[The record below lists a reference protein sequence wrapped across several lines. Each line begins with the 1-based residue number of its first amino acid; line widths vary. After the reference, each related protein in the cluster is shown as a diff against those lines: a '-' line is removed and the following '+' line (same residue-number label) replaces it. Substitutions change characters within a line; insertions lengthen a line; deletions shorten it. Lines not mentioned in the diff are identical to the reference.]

1 MCAVESEG
9 GSAVLSVCASFL
21 SLHEA
26 PSNRET
32 PGEGAGDLGSRSE
45 VSSNRET
52 LREGAGGPRQ
62 GLNHRPTERPSG
74 REQGAHVR
82 V

>member
-1 MCAVESEG
+1 MCAMESEG

-26 PSNRET
+26 PSNREI
-32 PGEGAGDLGSRSE
+32 PGEGAGDL
-45 VSSNRET
+45 
-52 LREGAGGPRQ
+52 RQ
-62 GLNHRPTERPSG
+62 GLKHLPTESPLRRG
-74 REQGAHVR
+74 QGARVR

>member
-1 MCAVESEG
+1 MCAMESEG

-32 PGEGAGDLGSRSE
+32 PGERAGDLGSRSE
-45 VSSNRET
+45 ASSNRET
-52 LREGAGGPRQ
+52 PGEGG
-62 GLNHRPTERPSG
+62 
-74 REQGAHVR
+74 
-82 V
+82 